1 MLNKYI
7 MLFSWDEHEC
17 DVDLRRSCLCGR
29 LVLHPV
35 QGYWPIQHVDEQE
48 AQYVASSIYQKL
60 LFIVPEIHFCEN
72 TRKQFK
78 WKGLFKNDRFSR

>member
-1 MLNKYI
+1 MLSKYI
-7 MLFSWDEHEC
+7 MFLFSWDEHEC

-29 LVLHPV
+29 LVLYPV

-60 LFIVPEIHFCEN
+60 LSYRHWNSFLRKHEKTIQVERFI
-72 TRKQFK
+72 
-78 WKGLFKNDRFSR
+78 